1 MSAFCCRSTRF
12 LTKLKATLHIPATL
26 SLPRGAWAFAPL
38 AICLAGGSIAGIG
51 QASAQELSVATGA
64 LDHRISSWRL
74 DRHPGAHHG

>member
-26 SLPRGAWAFAPL
+26 ALPRAACAFALL

-51 QASAQELSVATGA
+51 QASA
-64 LDHRISSWRL
+64 
-74 DRHPGAHHG
+74 